1 LNRHRQLDITFEAFL
16 KDLNKNGL
24 SLDVLLKY
32 LVEIDYENIL
42 KYDGVIDSLKQL
54 SLNREEQLKLK
65 ESEKLKIEN
74 HKVMNFL
81 HKLTSIEK
89 FNFILSFIDYLG
101 SIESQKKVYQSLN
114 FNLIKTILKSR
125 WLAIN

>member
-1 LNRHRQLDITFEAFL
+1 M
-16 KDLNKNGL
+16 KDLNKHGL
-24 SLDVLLKY
+24 HLDVLLKF

-54 SLNREEQLKLK
+54 SLNREEQIKLK
-65 ESEKLKIEN
+65 ETEKLKIEN

-89 FNFILSFIDYLG
+89 FNLILSFIDYLG
-101 SIESQKKVYQSLN
+101 SIESQKKVNQ
-114 FNLIKTILKSR
+114 F
-125 WLAIN
+125 